1 MPNEHQIMSELGDV
15 KNVLGNVEGT
25 LEALNEKVL
34 ELNGRSVRALEK
46 LAVHEE
52 RFISVMKELGRL
64 EDKRHGVKETSEKLV
79 TIRDLRVVSIVVGGI
94 WAVVQ
99 GGVWIVQHI
108 KLLM

>member
-1 MPNEHQIMSELGDV
+1 
-15 KNVLGNVEGT
+15 
-25 LEALNEKVL
+25 
-34 ELNGRSVRALEK
+34 
-46 LAVHEE
+46 
-52 RFISVMKELGRL
+52 L